1 AEDGIRGRNVT
12 GVQTCALPISY
23 YEVHEPLDE
32 YERWELVSQHVYR
45 PLEIDPPTDS
55 NGVARPGYKKDL
67 RRQKL
72 SRFFFEDRIEP
83 VTPAELA
90 AAQAQH
96 DSDIAELEGQ
106 PLEEISK

>member
-1 AEDGIRGRNVT
+1 MITKRVCLALQRKDRELVLFGHET
-12 GVQTCALPISY
+12 GYVRRTPQGAY

-72 SRFFFEDRIEP
+72 SRLDRKSTRLNSSH
-83 VTPAELA
+83 VA
-90 AAQAQH
+90 
-96 DSDIAELEGQ
+96 S
-106 PLEEISK
+106 SYSVCC